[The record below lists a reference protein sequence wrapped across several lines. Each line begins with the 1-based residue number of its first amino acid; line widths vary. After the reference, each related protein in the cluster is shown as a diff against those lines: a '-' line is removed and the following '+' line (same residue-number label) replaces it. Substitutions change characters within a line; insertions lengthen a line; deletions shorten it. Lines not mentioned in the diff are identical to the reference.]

1 MRLRAGV
8 VAAAV
13 MCLVTSLPPWS
24 AGAQPRQEV
33 DVIAP
38 GYPIQVLDRAGQLIT
53 DCTAGFT
60 VRDAAG
66 IPLMLTSGHCDGGG
80 LVGVFYRGTG
90 QLEPLGSFVRN
101 VFEDSAP
108 GEPYVPE
115 LPDIGVVGLSAT
127 SVPVATS
134 LLNRTP
140 ITAVARPRVG
150 ERLCKVGSYTGMS
163 CGTVTKVS
171 SSKVHFTAANRHG
184 DSGGPV
190 YRENGDGTVTA
201 IAINN
206 AMPNPEADCRI
217 DHTGAR
223 DCVGTVIADL
233 VQPWMNRWGLRI

>member
-1 MRLRAGV
+1 MAICV
-8 VAAAV
+8 
-13 MCLVTSLPPWS
+13 VTSLAPWS
-24 AGAQPRQEV
+24 AIAQPLQEV
-33 DVIAP
+33 DAIAP
-38 GYPIQVLDRAGQLIT
+38 GYPIQVLDRAGRVVT

-66 IPLMLTSGHCDGGG
+66 TPLMLTSGHCDRGG
-80 LVGVFYRGTG
+80 LVGVYYRGSG

-101 VFEDSAP
+101 VFVDNEP
-108 GEPYVPE
+108 GGSFVPE

-127 SVPVATS
+127 AVPVATA

-150 ERLCKVGSYTGMS
+150 ERLCKIGSYSGMS

-171 SSKVHFTAANRHG
+171 SSKVHFAAVNRFG

-201 IAINN
+201 IAINSS
-206 AMPNPEADCRI
+206 MPNPEADCRI
-217 DHTGAR
+217 DHTGER

-233 VQPWMNRWGLRI
+233 AQPWMNRWGLRI